1 MTKEKLYIMYAND
14 LESMLEEFITTYQI
28 VRDLISLGYDYD
40 NLVALGYDTEIIEEA
55 MNNDMN
61 NEE

>member
-14 LESMLEEFITTYQI
+14 LESILEEFITPYQI

>member
-1 MTKEKLYIMYAND
+1 MKKENLYKMYAND
-14 LESMLEEFITTYQI
+14 LLSILEEYQTTYQI

-40 NLVALGYDTEIIEEA
+40 NLVELGFDMYVVEEA
-55 MNNDMN
+55 MHNEMN

>member
-1 MTKEKLYIMYAND
+1 MKKENMWKMFAND
-14 LESMLEEFITTYQI
+14 LLNMLEEYQTTYQI

-40 NLVALGYDTEIIEEA
+40 TLVDVGFDMYIVEEA
-55 MNNDMN
+55 MHNDMN

>member
-1 MTKEKLYIMYAND
+1 MTKEKLYKMYAND
-14 LESMLEEFITTYQI
+14 LESILEEFITPYQI

-40 NLVALGYDTEIIEEA
+40 NLVALDFDTEIIEEA
-55 MNNDMN
+55 MHNDMN

>member
-1 MTKEKLYIMYAND
+1 MKKENMWKMFSND
-14 LESMLEEFITTYQI
+14 LLNMLEEYQTTYQI

-40 NLVALGYDTEIIEEA
+40 TLVDVGFDMYIVEEA
-55 MNNDMN
+55 MHNDMN

>member
-1 MTKEKLYIMYAND
+1 MKKENMWKMFAND
-14 LESMLEEFITTYQI
+14 LLNMLEEYKTTYQI

-40 NLVALGYDTEIIEEA
+40 TLVAVGFDMYIVEEA
-55 MNNDMN
+55 MHNDMN

>member
-1 MTKEKLYIMYAND
+1 MTKEKLYFMYAND
-14 LESMLEEFITTYQI
+14 LESILEEFITPYQI